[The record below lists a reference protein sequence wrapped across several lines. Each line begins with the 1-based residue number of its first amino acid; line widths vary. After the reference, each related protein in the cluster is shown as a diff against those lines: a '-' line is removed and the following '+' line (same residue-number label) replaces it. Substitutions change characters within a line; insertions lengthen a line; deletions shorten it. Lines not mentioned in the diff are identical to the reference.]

1 MMVSAMSIFLP
12 VPAGRGPVSSRGAG
26 HPLRGVLARQGD
38 YRRATQIGQQERT
51 ELRRQAKESIGIFR
65 ICGRGGI

>member
-1 MMVSAMSIFLP
+1 MMVSAMSIFFP

-38 YRRATQIGQQERT
+38 YRRATQIGQQVKNGT
-51 ELRRQAKESIGIFR
+51 P
-65 ICGRGGI
+65 